1 MLLFLHIL
9 YQYGGLE
16 CIQGCEVSVDT
27 LWMIISDSIYN
38 HFLSLQFH
46 LALDDFGKVVWTIQ
60 GNNTVHQFHERSNHW
75 NLKT

>member
-27 LWMIISDSIYN
+27 LWM
-38 HFLSLQFH
+38 
-46 LALDDFGKVVWTIQ
+46 T
-60 GNNTVHQFHERSNHW
+60 
-75 NLKT
+75 